1 VPSKQNILPVAGIL
15 SGALVWGLIWYP
27 YRALQ
32 DSGVTGPLATL
43 ITYTLAV
50 LCGAFMLPR
59 VWRELY
65 PHNKVRQ
72 SVTSQRLDGIDTGIR
87 RGGWAAGLVLSAGW
101 ANLGYVLAMLHG
113 EVMRVLLLFYLA
125 PLWTIIFSYW
135 LLGERLNRYGYLV
148 MALSLSGAAIM
159 LWRPQHGLPL
169 PQNISEWI
177 GLSAGMSF
185 ALSNVVSRRAEYLS
199 VETKS
204 FSVLLGTVLLTVPV
218 LCWQGGVAA
227 QLLRMDAQ
235 TWLLLGLLGIALC
248 ATGFAVQY
256 GVTHLLSNRAMLLF
270 LFELVVAAVSSY
282 FLANEAM
289 QIRDWLGA
297 VLIVSATLLSW
308 KLDVNQKH
316 GDAAHVTSI
325 RKKSQ

>member
-1 VPSKQNILPVAGIL
+1 VSSKQNVLPAAGIL

-32 DSGVTGPLATL
+32 ETGVTGPLATL
-43 ITYTLAV
+43 ITYLLAM

-59 VWRELY
+59 VWRELH
-65 PHNKVRQ
+65 PQGVRHGCKGLK
-72 SVTSQRLDGIDTGIR
+72 SQQHTQPKAGW
-87 RGGWAAGLVLSAGW
+87 WAAGLVLSAGW

-148 MALSLSGAAIM
+148 MALSFSGAAIM
-159 LWRPQHGLPL
+159 LWEPQRGLPL

-185 ALSNVVSRRAEYLS
+185 ALSNVVSRRAAYLS
-199 VETKS
+199 VEAKS
-204 FSVLLGTVLLTVPV
+204 YGVLFGTALLTAP
-218 LCWQGGVAA
+218 LLWWQGGMPA
-227 QLLRMDAQ
+227 QVLAMGTQ
-235 TWLLLGLLGIALC
+235 TWLILGLLGIALC
-248 ATGFAVQY
+248 AISFAVQY
-256 GVTHLLSNRAMLLF
+256 GVTNLLSNRAMLLF
-270 LFELVVAAVSSY
+270 LFELVVAAISSY

-289 QIRDWLGA
+289 QLRDWLGA
-297 VLIVSATLLSW
+297 LLIVSASLLSG
-308 KLDVNQKH
+308 KLYAVSK
-316 GDAAHVTSI
+316 T
-325 RKKSQ
+325 